1 VLFYA
6 IFNIKEAIRLNR
18 IYKVIFNRAK
28 GQHQVVSELAKNGGK
43 TSGNSLLRTII
54 KSGGVLTSTVLT
66 AVLVFGS
73 ALYGSAEDL
82 FMTVIF

>member
-1 VLFYA
+1 MHRIKFKSIKGAECYLKALSVIYA

-54 KSGGVLTSTVLT
+54 KSGG
-66 AVLVFGS
+66 
-73 ALYGSAEDL
+73 Y
-82 FMTVIF
+82 

>member
-1 VLFYA
+1 MVVFFVQLHFTTRVRYGFLSVQLNYTIRRVLFYA

-43 TSGNSLLRTII
+43 TSGGNN
-54 KSGGVLTSTVLT
+54 
-66 AVLVFGS
+66 
-73 ALYGSAEDL
+73 
-82 FMTVIF
+82 

>member
-1 VLFYA
+1 MLFKGAECYFMLFL
-6 IFNIKEAIRLNR
+6 ILKEAIRLNR

-54 KSGGVLTSTVLT
+54 KSGG
-66 AVLVFGS
+66 
-73 ALYGSAEDL
+73 Y
-82 FMTVIF
+82 

>member
-1 VLFYA
+1 MHRIKFKSIKGAECYLKALSVVLFYA

-54 KSGGVLTSTVLT
+54 KSGGGT
-66 AVLVFGS
+66 
-73 ALYGSAEDL
+73 D
-82 FMTVIF
+82 